1 MTHTIE
7 QTREEQELDH
17 EALMAQIAKT
27 KELHGEIKTLLE
39 GKDSNIALAAL
50 AQLMAV
56 IYDDYYGEEASTQDF
71 AMRMA
76 VVHKGRRVLVNGE
89 GQTRQ

>member
-1 MTHTIE
+1 MNHTIE

-76 VVHKGRRVLVNGE
+76 IVHKGRRMMANGE
-89 GQTRQ
+89 SQTRQ